1 MNNLILLKCGV
12 DIFLVYYLFIKKK
25 SIDWLNEKYQRRIL
39 YFLLLISVVFGLWI
53 YEEGLIRC
61 LLSIIKFFFFF
72 EIDLDIS
79 IDSV

>member
-12 DIFLVYYLFIKKK
+12 DIILVYYLFIKKK

-61 LLSIIKFFFFF
+61 LLSIIKFFIFF
-72 EIDLDIS
+72 EIDS
-79 IDSV
+79 